1 MFYNE
6 LIENYGYTSF
16 RRRNDASGQEVSIFG
31 SQNTVG
37 FQLVDGPIRAR
48 KGLAE
53 KDYGVG
59 GGSDVRVLS
68 QLVFRKF
75 P

>member
-1 MFYNE
+1 MFYNK

-59 GGSDVRVLS
+59 GRADVGMAA
-68 QLVFRKF
+68 QLLLG
-75 P
+75 

>member
-16 RRRNDASGQEVSIFG
+16 RRYNDATGQEVSIFG

-53 KDYGVG
+53 ENYATGGRAYVG
-59 GGSDVRVLS
+59 MAA
-68 QLVFRKF
+68 QLILW
-75 P
+75 